1 MSKKQS
7 TQADAIEAEMIATRN
22 NLASTVDTLQ
32 DKLKPENLVKSGIN
46 KGVTAV
52 KDFYIDGNG
61 KVRIERV
68 AATAAAVGGLL
79 LMRRGLRSWSNKRAM
94 DAMPNVLWVPVPKEQ
109 ILAPQVPIAVSVNS

>member
-1 MSKKQS
+1 VSNKQTS
-7 TQADAIEAEMIATRN
+7 QADAIEAEMIATRN

-52 KDFYIDGNG
+52 KDFYVDGNG
-61 KVRIERV
+61 KVRVERV

-79 LMRRGLRSWSNKRAM
+79 LMRRGLKSWSNKRAM
-94 DAMPNVLWVPVPKEQ
+94 NAMPDVMWVPVPKGLVPAPLQ
-109 ILAPQVPIAVSVNS
+109 AIARLAND

>member
-1 MSKKQS
+1 MSKKQ
-7 TQADAIEAEMIATRN
+7 TAQADAIEAEMIATRN
-22 NLASTVDTLQ
+22 NLASTVDSLQ

-52 KDFYIDGNG
+52 KDFYTDGNG
-61 KVRIERV
+61 KVRVERV

-94 DAMPNVLWVPVPKEQ
+94 DAMPNVLWVPVPKDQ
-109 ILAPQVPIAVSVNS
+109 ILAPQVPSAVSVNS